1 LPGSLSSSVMVA
13 TQLSCSESNRVLVA
27 EDLETSFGTLS
38 ESAARSMGAS
48 RCTLRA
54 AVLTPDTAA
63 HVLLIASVA
72 RAGATAGP
80 VVGRPRPCPPRLED
94 EVSGIHT
101 LATPRTMRPLGPSL
115 LLRYEGRPSPAE
127 AAATALFELCFL
139 PEPAAD
145 SATLRDQAPRWQ
157 RRLARAKTVLESSHS
172 QRTVNTFYY
181 ATRDDRQTK
190 RAGRH
195 DVSEA

>member
-1 LPGSLSSSVMVA
+1 MPGSLSSSVMVA

-115 LLRYEGRPSPAE
+115 LLRYEGRPQPRPVSSYWTFTTYTAHSARPAIAGAIAAP
-127 AAATALFELCFL
+127 AAAHTYRRTNRTPGIFACRPYSWVGLRIPRSSRSC
-139 PEPAAD
+139 AA
-145 SATLRDQAPRWQ
+145 R
-157 RRLARAKTVLESSHS
+157 
-172 QRTVNTFYY
+172 
-181 ATRDDRQTK
+181 
-190 RAGRH
+190 
-195 DVSEA
+195 